1 MGIKLL
7 NKYFKNECPRAIK
20 QKTFWELR
28 GKKIVIDTSIYM
40 YRFAGDE
47 SLIDGMYQLIMVLLY
62 YI

>member
-28 GKKIVIDTSIYM
+28 EKKIVIDTSIYM
-40 YRFAGDE
+40 YRLYLYLYLME
-47 SLIDGMYQLIMVLLY
+47 NHQLKKRHY
-62 YI
+62 